1 MSLKT
6 KLGII
11 LLITVIYNGCNHGY
25 IHRSAYYVDSS
36 RPSITFDSRVQYL
49 IMHYTAVDEEESFRL
64 LTTESWP
71 ASAHYLVT
79 EDPKQK
85 NHQPVVYQLVS
96 ENERA
101 WHAGVSRWGENSRL
115 NSASIGIEIVNLGY
129 IDIEPVFDQHN
140 SLIED
145 GYHVWEAENRY
156 WFYYDP
162 AQIEAVK
169 ILAKDIVDRY
179 NIEPQHVLGHT
190 DIAPLRKSDPGPLF
204 PWRELYDAGIGAW
217 YDDDLFLKYLGY
229 RELDTVVS
237 TEQLLNLLKLYGYA
251 SPAPIDERI
260 PSNQITEEERL
271 QYEREAQ
278 LVIRAFQMHFRP
290 TNFSGIADAETEA
303 IILALLEKY
312 YGVDI
317 FESILS

>member
-1 MSLKT
+1 MSFKT
-6 KLGII
+6 KLWSL
-11 LLITVIYNGCNHGY
+11 LLIVIYSGCNKGY
-25 IHRSAYYVDSS
+25 VHHSEYYTDTSRQSA
-36 RPSITFDSRVQYL
+36 TFDSRIQYL

-79 EDPKQK
+79 ENPKQK
-85 NHQPVVYQLVS
+85 HHQPVVYQLVPES
-96 ENERA
+96 ERA

-129 IDIEPVFDQHN
+129 IDIEPTFDQHD

-145 GYHVWEAENRY
+145 GYHVWKAEERY
-156 WFYYDP
+156 WFYYP
-162 AQIEAVK
+162 SEQVEAVK
-169 ILAKDIVDRY
+169 LLAKDIVDRY

-217 YDDDLFLKYLGY
+217 YDDDTFLKYLDY
-229 RELDTVVS
+229 RELDSLVS
-237 TEQLLNLLKLYGYA
+237 TDHLLHLLRLYGYPTPTPLDQRIA
-251 SPAPIDERI
+251 S
-260 PSNQITEEERL
+260 SQTTLEERS

-290 TNFSGIADAETEA
+290 TNFSGVADAETEA
-303 IILALLEKY
+303 IILSLLEKY
-312 YGVDI
+312 YGA
-317 FESILS
+317 ETLEGIL